1 MTKRVFIASACR
13 TAIGSFQ
20 GMFANTSA
28 VNLGVTAVREALNRA
43 GLEGREIEVDEVN
56 LGCIYQAAQGQGVAR
71 QVSIHAGIPNTT
83 PAVTSNI
90 LCGSGLF
97 SVVQAVRAIRS
108 GDCHIVVAGGTEN
121 MTKAPYLL
129 AKGREG
135 YRMGHA
141 EVYDHMI
148 YDGLTDAFNNYHMGM
163 TAENLA
169 EKYEISREEQD
180 QFAVDSQ
187 NKAEKAQDEGRF
199 KDEIVAVTVKKR
211 REEIVC
217 DTDEYIR
224 KGATFEG
231 MQKLRAA
238 FKKDGSV
245 TAGNAS
251 GINDGAA
258 ALVVVSEEKLTE
270 LGVEPLAEIVGW
282 GVSGCEPSIMG
293 IGPVQAVK
301 NALKVSGSSIGQ
313 LELIEANEAFA
324 AQSIAVN
331 KELGW
336 DTQKVNVNGGAIALG
351 HPVGAS
357 GARILVTLLHEM
369 KRSSQKEGLATL
381 CVGGGMGVALQVRR

>member
-1 MTKRVFIASACR
+1 MTKKVFIASACR

-28 VNLGVTAVREALNRA
+28 VNLGVSAVREALNRA
-43 GLEGREIEVDEVN
+43 KLEGREIEVDEVN

-108 GDCHIVVAGGTEN
+108 GDCHIIVAGGTEN

-141 EVYDHMI
+141 EIHDHMI
-148 YDGLTDAFNNYHMGM
+148 FDGLTDAFNNYHMGM

-180 QFAVDSQ
+180 KFAVDSQ
-187 NKAEKAQDEGRF
+187 NKAEKAQNEGRF
-199 KDEIVAVTVKKR
+199 EDEIVAVSVKKR

-258 ALVVVSEEKLTE
+258 AVVVVSEEKLAE

-301 NALKVSGSSIGQ
+301 NTLKVSGSSIEE

-369 KRSSQKEGLATL
+369 KRSSKKEGLATL

>member
-1 MTKRVFIASACR
+1 MTNKVFIASACR

-28 VNLGVTAVREALNRA
+28 VDLGVSAVREALNRA
-43 GLEGREIEVDEVN
+43 GLEGREKEVDEVN

-71 QVSIHAGIPNTT
+71 QITIHAGIPDTT

-97 SVVQAVRAIRS
+97 SVLQAVRAIRS
-108 GDCHIVVAGGTEN
+108 GDCQIIVAGGTEN

-129 AKGREG
+129 QKGREG

-141 EVYDHMI
+141 EIYDHMI

-169 EKYEISREEQD
+169 DKYEISREEQD
-180 QFAVDSQ
+180 RFAVESQ
-187 NKAEKAQDEGRF
+187 NKAEQAQINGLFEE
-199 KDEIVAVTVKKR
+199 EIVSVLVKKR
-211 REEIVC
+211 RQEIVC

-258 ALVVVSEEKLTE
+258 ALVIVSEQKLGE
-270 LGVEPLAEIVGW
+270 LDVTPLAEIVGW

-293 IGPVQAVK
+293 IGPVQAVR
-301 NALKVSGSSIGQ
+301 NALKVSGSNIDD
-313 LELIEANEAFA
+313 LHLIEANEAFA

-336 DTQKVNVNGGAIALG
+336 DTDKVNVNGGAIALG

-357 GARILVTLLHEM
+357 GARILVTLLHQM
-369 KRSSQKEGLATL
+369 KRASKTEGLATL

>member
-1 MTKRVFIASACR
+1 MRW
-13 TAIGSFQ
+13 
-20 GMFANTSA
+20 
-28 VNLGVTAVREALNRA
+28 
-43 GLEGREIEVDEVN
+43 
-56 LGCIYQAAQGQGVAR
+56 Y
-71 QVSIHAGIPNTT
+71 
-83 PAVTSNI
+83 
-90 LCGSGLF
+90 
-97 SVVQAVRAIRS
+97 
-108 GDCHIVVAGGTEN
+108 
-121 MTKAPYLL
+121 
-129 AKGREG
+129 
-135 YRMGHA
+135 
-141 EVYDHMI
+141 
-148 YDGLTDAFNNYHMGM
+148 
-163 TAENLA
+163 
-169 EKYEISREEQD
+169 
-180 QFAVDSQ
+180 SQ

>member
-1 MTKRVFIASACR
+1 MSKIYIASACR
-13 TAIGSFQ
+13 TPIGNFQ
-20 GMFANTSA
+20 GMFSGTSA
-28 VNLGVTAVREALNRA
+28 VQLGVSAVREALNRA
-43 GLEGREIEVDEVN
+43 GLEGRESEIEEVN
-56 LGCIYQAAQGQGVAR
+56 LGCIYQAGQGQGVAR
-71 QVSIHAGIPNTT
+71 QISIHAGIPNTT

-108 GDCHIVVAGGTEN
+108 GDVNAVVAGGTEN
-121 MTKAPYLL
+121 MTMSPYLL
-129 AKGREG
+129 PKGREG

-141 EVYDHMI
+141 EIYDHMI

-169 EKYEISREEQD
+169 AKYDISRLEQD
-180 QFAVDSQ
+180 EFAVASQ
-187 NKAEKAQDEGRF
+187 NKAEKAQAEGRF
-199 KDEIVAVTVKKR
+199 EDEIVAVTVKKR
-211 REEIVC
+211 REEVIC
-217 DTDEYIR
+217 ATDEYIR
-224 KGATFEG
+224 KGATLEG
-231 MQKLRAA
+231 MQKLRPA

-258 ALVVVSEEKLTE
+258 AIVVVSEQQLKT

-282 GVSGCEPSIMG
+282 GVSGCDPTIMG

-301 NALKVSGSSIGQ
+301 NALKVSGSSIDD

-336 DTQKVNVNGGAIALG
+336 DTDKVNVNGGAIALG

-369 KRSSQKEGLATL
+369 KRSNLKEGLATL

>member
-1 MTKRVFIASACR
+1 MSKIYIASACR
-13 TAIGSFQ
+13 TPIGNFQ
-20 GMFANTSA
+20 GMFSSTSA
-28 VNLGVTAVREALNRA
+28 VKLGVSAVREALNRA
-43 GLEGREIEVDEVN
+43 GLEGRESEIEEVN
-56 LGCIYQAAQGQGVAR
+56 LGCIYQAGQGQGVAR
-71 QVSIHAGIPNTT
+71 QIAIHAGIPNTT

-108 GDCHIVVAGGTEN
+108 GDVKAVVAGGAEN
-121 MTKAPYLL
+121 MTMSPYLL
-129 AKGREG
+129 PKGREG

-141 EVYDHMI
+141 EIYDHMI

-169 EKYEISREEQD
+169 EKYNISRLAQD
-180 QFAVDSQ
+180 EFAVASQ
-187 NKAEKAQDEGRF
+187 NKAEKAQAEGRF
-199 KDEIVAVTVKKR
+199 EDEIVAVTVKKR
-211 REEIVC
+211 REEVIC
-217 DTDEYIR
+217 ATDEYIR
-224 KGATFEG
+224 KGATLEG
-231 MQKLRAA
+231 MQKLRPA

-258 ALVVVSEEKLTE
+258 ALVIVSEQQLKTLD
-270 LGVEPLAEIVGW
+270 VEPMAEIVGW
-282 GVSGCEPSIMG
+282 GVSGCDPTIMG

-301 NALKVSGSSIGQ
+301 NALKVSGSSIDDLQ
-313 LELIEANEAFA
+313 LIEANEAFA

-336 DTQKVNVNGGAIALG
+336 DTNKVNVNGGAIALG

-369 KRSSQKEGLATL
+369 KRSNLKEGLATL

>member
-1 MTKRVFIASACR
+1 MTNKVFIASACR

-20 GMFANTSA
+20 GMFAGTSA
-28 VNLGVTAVREALNRA
+28 VDLGVNAVREALNRA
-43 GLEGREIEVDEVN
+43 GLEGREKEVDEVN

-71 QVSIHAGIPNTT
+71 QISIHAGIPNTT

-108 GDCHIVVAGGTEN
+108 GDAQIVVAGGTEN

-129 AKGREG
+129 SKGREG
-135 YRMGHA
+135 YRMGHS
-141 EVYDHMI
+141 EIYDHMI

-169 EKYEISREEQD
+169 EKYGISREEQD
-180 QFAVDSQ
+180 RFAVDSQ
-187 NKAEKAQDEGRF
+187 NKAEKAQAEGRF
-199 KDEIVAVTVKKR
+199 KGEIVSLIVKKR
-211 REEIVC
+211 RQEIVC

-224 KGATFEG
+224 SGATLEG

-245 TAGNAS
+245 TAGNSS

-258 ALVVVSEEKLTE
+258 ALVIVSENKLNE
-270 LGVEPLAEIVGW
+270 LSVEPLAEIVGW

-301 NALKVSGSSIGQ
+301 NALKVSGSSIDDLQ
-313 LELIEANEAFA
+313 LVEANEAFA

-336 DTQKVNVNGGAIALG
+336 DTNKVNVNGGAIALG

-369 KRSSQKEGLATL
+369 KRASHNEGLATL